1 VAATSAA
8 GLVTVTWKAPTNTG
22 GGSITNYTATVWSAL
37 TGGVS
42 KATCAS
48 TAVAPAT
55 PALRCTLT
63 SVLPAGTY
71 YVDVTATNTG
81 ALTSP
86 PSTPRVSVKV

>member
-1 VAATSAA
+1 
-8 GLVTVTWKAPTNTG
+8 VTWRAPGSNG
-22 GGSITNYTATVWSAL
+22 GGPIASYTATIWNAV
-37 TGGVS
+37 TGGASVGS
-42 KATCAS
+42 CTS